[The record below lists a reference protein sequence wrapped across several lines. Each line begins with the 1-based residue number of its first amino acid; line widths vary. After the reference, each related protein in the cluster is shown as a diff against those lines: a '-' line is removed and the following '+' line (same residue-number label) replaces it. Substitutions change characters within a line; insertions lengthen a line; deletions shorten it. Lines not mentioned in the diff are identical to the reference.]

1 MTWAAYL
8 YDTTT
13 GLLDQ
18 QIDIPSFTWSMTISD
33 SALATT
39 QGKGTGEDDISG
51 LELPWS
57 QIPGTTPAARATA
70 LQPYKRGIALL
81 WRTPTDDP
89 ESIGTPIIAG
99 PLGARTSSQ
108 HDVSIPVTS
117 MMGLLEDRYLVH
129 ENAFGKDPGHTSRK
143 TYRWE
148 NLSWRA
154 LACEVIRQCTSEK
167 PGGGLPIDLPY
178 LGESGTH
185 SLPPD
190 GASDDET
197 ATSKTKGRKRLAT
210 SDGWVETVT
219 DGDTVTV
226 TEQHVSKQTKRI
238 AETKPY
244 SYKTKKNGVVTKQH
258 TTTRTITTAQT
269 TVTKKTVTKNHKD
282 YAERSVTTTTV
293 VYAFDADGKQTGS
306 TTSTDGPHKTTI
318 PRQTIAEYKDCN
330 VASHRCSDILTSIA
344 NASGGPDMQFR
355 PYLASD
361 QQHIRFRF
369 EAGSDGD
376 IHLHQSTRLS
386 LSCSP
391 YGGTLENVRIDRA
404 APLMRVYAT
413 GAGTDAGTL
422 CDLAE
427 DLALVQ
433 GEDPWPLRETTLSDS
448 DSRTWELLASA
459 SEGEL
464 EANRRPL
471 AQFSGEIN
479 ANDCDAA
486 GRPLHPLGSFWP
498 GEMVDIAIDGF
509 PDWPD
514 GVYPMRLMQ
523 MGGDETGR
531 ISVKF
536 DPIRDPIT

>member
-33 SALATT
+33 SALATA

-129 ENAFGKDPGHTSRK
+129 ENAFGKDPGHTSRR

-197 ATSKTKGRKRLAT
+197 ATSKTKGRKRVAT

-238 AETKPY
+238 TETKPY

-413 GAGTDAGTL
+413 GAGTDAIRL
-422 CDLAE
+422 RLE
-427 DLALVQ
+427 DVGAARLRLGGRTG
-433 GEDPWPLRETTLSDS
+433 GELPTARPILRRDQRERLRRRWQTDAPT
-448 DSRTWELLASA
+448 RKLLARRNGRHRDRRVPRLARRRVSDA
-459 SEGEL
+459 PDADGRRRDRQDQRQIRPDPRPDNLTEGETWRSTSSYG
-464 EANRRPL
+464 RRRRH
-471 AQFSGEIN
+471 
-479 ANDCDAA
+479 C
-486 GRPLHPLGSFWP
+486 R
-498 GEMVDIAIDGF
+498 
-509 PDWPD
+509 
-514 GVYPMRLMQ
+514 
-523 MGGDETGR
+523 
-531 ISVKF
+531 
-536 DPIRDPIT
+536 